1 MSSRFHNG
9 LLGVAA
15 SRNPRGEMPFLDH
28 LEELRWR
35 IFKAAGALLLGTL
48 VGFYLI
54 QRFHVL
60 ELLIAPVQ
68 PYLPENGR
76 LNYLSPVTPFLFLLK
91 TSLLTGL
98 ILAFPIVLYQVW
110 AFLSPA
116 LEKEEKRVIVP
127 ALYMGLVL
135 FVAGAGLAYEVALP
149 VSLQFLLGLQQDILQ
164 PMLTADAYL
173 SFVVRLLV
181 GFGIIFEL
189 PVVVLILSVLGLITP
204 QFLRSKRR
212 HAILVI
218 TVLASLLSPG
228 DLIMVTGIM
237 MIPLIFLY
245 EFSILLSSMV
255 YRRRE
260 REKLVASTEP
270 PEGSVDREA

>member
-1 MSSRFHNG
+1 M
-9 LLGVAA
+9 
-15 SRNPRGEMPFLDH
+15 
-28 LEELRWR
+28 
-35 IFKAAGALLLGTL
+35 
-48 VGFYLI
+48 
-54 QRFHVL
+54 
-60 ELLIAPVQ
+60 
-68 PYLPENGR
+68 
-76 LNYLSPVTPFLFLLK
+76 
-91 TSLLTGL
+91 
-98 ILAFPIVLYQVW
+98 
-110 AFLSPA
+110 
-116 LEKEEKRVIVP
+116 P

-135 FVAGAGLAYEVALP
+135 FLAGAGLAYEVALP
-149 VSLQFLLGLQQDILQ
+149 VSLQFLLGLQTEILQ
-164 PMLTADAYL
+164 PMLTADDYL
-173 SFVVRLLV
+173 SFVVRLMV

-245 EFSILLSSMV
+245 EFSILLSVMV
-255 YRRRE
+255 YRRRDKE
-260 REKLVASTEP
+260 ELVASTEP

>member
-1 MSSRFHNG
+1 
-9 LLGVAA
+9 
-15 SRNPRGEMPFLDH
+15 MPFLDH

-35 IFKAAGALLLGTL
+35 IFKAAGALLVGTM

-54 QRFHVL
+54 QRFNVL
-60 ELLIAPVQ
+60 ALLIAPVQ

-116 LEKEEKRVIVP
+116 LEKQEKRVIVP

-149 VSLQFLLGLQQDILQ
+149 VSLQFLLGLQEDILQ
-164 PMLTADAYL
+164 PMLTADDYL
-173 SFVVRLLV
+173 SFVVRLMM

-189 PVVVLILSVLGLITP
+189 PVVVLILSVLGVITP
-204 QFLRSKRR
+204 EFLRAKRR
-212 HAILVI
+212 HAIVVI

-245 EFSILLSSMV
+245 EFSILLSTMV

-260 REKLVASTEP
+260 KQELVASTEP